1 MQSII
6 EKRDKLVEAIKLC
19 SIHFERMSFAYQQIK
34 NYFPLTEQT
43 YKEIAPLTL
52 SLFDQLIFR
61 FSKLQDCM
69 GNKLFSALLINLEED
84 IKGKPFIDILN
95 KLEELN
101 LITSNNDWLLL
112 RETSNLVTHEYPFIT
127 NELIEGL
134 NLLSNHIGLLTTN
147 WLLIKDFSVKRF
159 KIND

>member
-1 MQSII
+1 
-6 EKRDKLVEAIKLC
+6 
-19 SIHFERMSFAYQQIK
+19 
-34 NYFPLTEQT
+34 
-43 YKEIAPLTL
+43 
-52 SLFDQLIFR
+52 
-61 FSKLQDCM
+61 M

-112 RETSNLVTHEYPFIT
+112 RETRNLVTHEYPFIT